1 MKRLLY
7 TTKFAFFLLL
17 LLAAAGVAKA
27 QQWEELHTGVTEDLY
42 GLCCIDTNTVFVC
55 GQNGLILKTEDGG
68 NSWQEK
74 YRQSGYQWYKIK
86 FFDSNIGFSFG
97 SDNNY
102 KGKLLK
108 TIDGG
113 ETWMDMGCPFNAYN
127 YLSPSSCDLFLVDSD
142 TLYVASDQLMK
153 STDGGNSFSQLE
165 LEWLNSTH
173 DLYFEGNVGYI
184 VWGMAG
190 DFQGTHIAKT
200 TDYGASWEEFLSFD
214 SEVEGIEKALFHDKD
229 HVSIFGAF
237 GYDENELS
245 YEYNEIRTDDGFA
258 TYQWLQTE
266 NLPMDLWPIITSIS
280 FSDPQHGIIVYLLEG
295 IQGYYPTGIITYQTQ
310 DGGNTWIELDA
321 LVCPGSVLFAGI
333 SSYES
338 VYYLISG
345 NGGVY
350 KLGKTYEGLAE
361 EKDSVFVFP
370 NPVSNTLF
378 VSGEKNSTIIIYNF
392 SGQVLLQQKMT
403 DEIQKI
409 EIGDFPSGIY
419 YLGIK
424 KCGKSICLQKLLK
437 E

>member
-1 MKRLLY
+1 MKNIRIYTLLV
-7 TTKFAFFLLL
+7 LLL
-17 LLAAAGVAKA
+17 MAGGATKA
-27 QQWEELHTGVTEDLY
+27 QQWKELQTGVTEDLY
-42 GLCCIDTNTVFVC
+42 GVYCIDTNTVFVC
-55 GQNGLILKTEDGG
+55 GQNGVILKTEDGG

-74 YRQSGYQWYKIK
+74 YRESGYHWYKIK
-86 FFDSNIGFSFG
+86 FVDSNVGFSFG
-97 SDNNY
+97 RDNNY

-127 YLSPSSCDLFLVDSD
+127 YLSPSSCDLFLVDTD

-165 LEWLNSTH
+165 IEWLNSTQ
-173 DLYFEGNVGYI
+173 DLYIEGNVGYI

-190 DFQGTHIAKT
+190 DFQGTHVAKT

-229 HVSIFGAF
+229 HVSIFGGF

-258 TYQWLQTE
+258 TYEWLQTE
-266 NLPMDLWPIITSIS
+266 NLPMGLWPVITGIS

-295 IQGYYPTGIITYQTQ
+295 IQGFYPTGIVTYQTQ
-310 DGGNTWIELDA
+310 DGGNTWMELDA
-321 LVCPGSVLFAGI
+321 LICSGNVSYAGV

-338 VYYLISG
+338 VYYLTSR

-350 KLGKTYEGLAE
+350 KLVKTYEGVAE
-361 EKDSVFVFP
+361 RKNSVFAFP
-370 NPVSNTLF
+370 NPAS
-378 VSGEKNSTIIIYNF
+378 ETIHIEGIEASEVNVYNAL
-392 SGQVLLQQKMT
+392 GQVVKTVLGTNEIDLSGLAEGVYLVRIT
-403 DEIQKI
+403 DKDGKVYTNKI
-409 EIGDFPSGIY
+409 MV
-419 YLGIK
+419 
-424 KCGKSICLQKLLK
+424 Q
-437 E
+437 

>member
-1 MKRLLY
+1 MKNIRIYTLLV
-7 TTKFAFFLLL
+7 LLL
-17 LLAAAGVAKA
+17 MAGGATKA
-27 QQWEELHTGVTEDLY
+27 QQWIELQTGVTEDLY
-42 GLCCIDTNTVFVC
+42 GVYCIDTNTVFVC
-55 GQNGLILKTEDGG
+55 GQNGVILKTEDGG

-74 YRQSGYQWYKIK
+74 YRESGYHWYKIK
-86 FFDSNIGFSFG
+86 FVDSNVGFSFG
-97 SDNNY
+97 RDNNY

-127 YLSPSSCDLFLVDSD
+127 YLSPSSCDLFLVDTD

-165 LEWLNSTH
+165 IEWLNSTQ

-190 DFQGTHIAKT
+190 DFQGTHVAKT
-200 TDYGASWEEFLSFD
+200 TDYGSSWEELLSFD
-214 SEVEGIEKALFHDKD
+214 SEVEGIEKVLFHDKD
-229 HVSIFGAF
+229 HVSIFGGF

-258 TYQWLQTE
+258 TYEWLQTE
-266 NLPMDLWPIITSIS
+266 NLPLGLWPVITGIS

-295 IQGYYPTGIITYQTQ
+295 IQGFYPTGIITYQTQ
-310 DGGNTWIELDA
+310 DGGNTWMELDA
-321 LVCPGSVLFAGI
+321 LICSGNVSYAGI

-338 VYYLISG
+338 VYYLTSR

-350 KLGKTYEGLAE
+350 KLVKTYEGVAE
-361 EKDSVFVFP
+361 RKNSVFAFP

-378 VSGEKNSTIIIYNF
+378 VYGEKNSTIIIYNF

-403 DEIQKI
+403 DEIQMI
-409 EIGDFPSGIY
+409 EISDFPSGIY

-424 KCGKSICLQKLLK
+424 ECGKSICLQKLLK

>member
-1 MKRLLY
+1 MKNIRIYALLV
-7 TTKFAFFLLL
+7 LLL
-17 LLAAAGVAKA
+17 MAGGVTKA
-27 QQWEELHTGVTEDLY
+27 QQWKELQTGVTEDLY
-42 GLCCIDTNTVFVC
+42 GVYCIDTNTVFVC
-55 GQNGLILKTEDGG
+55 GQNGLILKTENGG

-127 YLSPSSCDLFLVDSD
+127 YLSPSSCDLFLVNSD

-184 VWGMAG
+184 IWGMAG

-321 LVCPGSVLFAGI
+321 LVCSGSVLFADI

-338 VYYLISG
+338 VYYLTSG

-370 NPVSNTLF
+370 NPANDRV
-378 VSGEKNSTIIIYNF
+378 IIEGIEATEMQLYNNL
-392 SGQVLLQQKMT
+392 GQLVKTVRDANEINVAGLAEGVYLLRIMDAEGKVYT
-403 DEIQKI
+403 NKI
-409 EIGDFPSGIY
+409 T
-419 YLGIK
+419 K
-424 KCGKSICLQKLLK
+424 R
-437 E
+437 

>member
-1 MKRLLY
+1 MKNNYTPQRKVLL
-7 TTKFAFFLLL
+7 FLLL
-17 LLAAAGVAKA
+17 AVACFGKA
-27 QQWEELHTGVTEDLY
+27 QQWHELNTGVAEDLY
-42 GLCCIDTNTVFVC
+42 GVCCIDTNTVFVC

-127 YLSPSSCDLFLVDSD
+127 YLSPSSCDLFLVNSD

-153 STDGGNSFSQLE
+153 SIDGGNSFSQLE
-165 LEWLNSTH
+165 IEWLNSTQ
-173 DLYFEGNVGYI
+173 DLYFEENVGYI

-200 TDYGASWEEFLSFD
+200 TDYGSSWEEFLAFD
-214 SEVEGIEKALFHDKD
+214 SEVEGIEKAMFHDKD

-321 LVCPGSVLFAGI
+321 LVCPGNVLFAGI

-338 VYYLISG
+338 VYYLTSG

-361 EKDSVFVFP
+361 GKDSVFVFP

-409 EIGDFPSGIY
+409 EISDFPSGIY

-424 KCGKSICLQKLLK
+424 ECGKSICLQKLLK

>member
-1 MKRLLY
+1 MKNNYKLQRKVLL
-7 TTKFAFFLLL
+7 FLLL
-17 LLAAAGVAKA
+17 AVACFAKA
-27 QQWEELHTGVTEDLY
+27 QQWHELNTGVAEDLY
-42 GLCCIDTNTVFVC
+42 SVCCIDTNTVFVC

-127 YLSPSSCDLFLVDSD
+127 YLSPSSCDLFLVNSD

-165 LEWLNSTH
+165 IEWLNSTQ
-173 DLYFEGNVGYI
+173 DLYIEGNVGYI

-190 DFQGTHIAKT
+190 DFQGTHVAKT
-200 TDYGASWEEFLSFD
+200 TDYGSSWEEFLSFD
-214 SEVEGIEKALFHDKD
+214 SEEEGIEKVLFHDKD
-229 HVSIFGAF
+229 HVSIFGGF

-258 TYQWLQTE
+258 TYEWLQIE
-266 NLPMDLWPIITSIS
+266 NLPMGLWPVITGIS
-280 FSDPQHGIIVYLLEG
+280 FSDLQHGIIVYLSEG
-295 IQGYYPTGIITYQTQ
+295 IQGFYPTGIITYQTQ
-310 DGGNTWIELDA
+310 DGGNTWMELDA
-321 LVCPGSVLFAGI
+321 LICSGNVSYAGI

-338 VYYLISG
+338 VYYLTSR

-350 KLGKTYEGLAE
+350 KLGKTYEGVAE
-361 EKDSVFVFP
+361 GKNSVFVFP
-370 NPVSNTLF
+370 NPASETVHIDGVEAVEVQVCNALGKMVKRVMNYNEVSFGGLPQGVYMLKIRDAEGKVYIN
-378 VSGEKNSTIIIYNF
+378 KITIR
-392 SGQVLLQQKMT
+392 
-403 DEIQKI
+403 
-409 EIGDFPSGIY
+409 
-419 YLGIK
+419 
-424 KCGKSICLQKLLK
+424 
-437 E
+437 

>member
-1 MKRLLY
+1 MVHNF
-7 TTKFAFFLLL
+7 TKVLLL
-17 LLAAAGVAKA
+17 LLLSLAGRVNA
-27 QQWEELHTGVTEDLY
+27 QQWEALHTGVTEDLY
-42 GLCCIDTNTVFVC
+42 DVCCIDANTIFVC
-55 GQNGLILKTEDGG
+55 GQNGVILKTEDGG
-68 NSWQEK
+68 ENWQEK
-74 YRQSGYQWYKIK
+74 YRQSGYHWYKIK

-97 SDNNY
+97 RDNNY
-102 KGKLLK
+102 KGKLFK

-113 ETWMDMGCPFNAYN
+113 ETWQDMGCPFNAYN

-153 STDGGNSFSQLE
+153 STDGGNSFSLLE
-165 LEWLNSTH
+165 IEWLNSTQ

-237 GYDENELS
+237 GYDENVLS

-258 TYQWLQTE
+258 TYQWLQSE
-266 NLPMDLWPIITSIS
+266 NLPMDLWPVITGIS
-280 FSDPQHGIIVYLLEG
+280 FSDAQRGIIVYLLEG
-295 IQGYYPTGIITYQTQ
+295 IQGFYPTGIITYQTQ
-310 DGGNTWIELDA
+310 DGGNTWMELDA
-321 LVCPGSVLFAGI
+321 LICSGNVSYAGI

-338 VYYLISG
+338 VYYLTSG

-350 KLGKTYEGLAE
+350 KFGKTYEGVAE
-361 EKDSVFVFP
+361 GKDSVFVFP
-370 NPVSNTLF
+370 NPISNTLF

>member
-1 MKRLLY
+1 MKATRFCTLL
-7 TTKFAFFLLL
+7 ALLL
-17 LLAAAGVAKA
+17 MAGGVTKA
-27 QQWEELHTGVTEDLY
+27 QQWIELQTGVTEDLY
-42 GLCCIDTNTVFVC
+42 GVCCIDTNMVFVC
-55 GQNGLILKTEDGG
+55 GQNGVILKTEDGG

-74 YRQSGYQWYKIK
+74 YRQSGYHWYKIK
-86 FFDSNIGFSFG
+86 FVDSNVGFSFG
-97 SDNNY
+97 RDNNY

-127 YLSPSSCDLFLVDSD
+127 YLSPSSCDLFLVDTD

-165 LEWLNSTH
+165 IEWLNSTQ

-200 TDYGASWEEFLSFD
+200 TDYGSSWEEFLSFD
-214 SEVEGIEKALFHDKD
+214 SEVEGIEKVLFHDKD
-229 HVSIFGAF
+229 HVSIFGGF

-266 NLPMDLWPIITSIS
+266 NLPMGLWPVITGIS
-280 FSDPQHGIIVYLLEG
+280 FSDLQHGIIVYLLEG
-295 IQGYYPTGIITYQTQ
+295 IQGFYPTGIITYQTQ
-310 DGGNTWIELDA
+310 DGGNTWMELD
-321 LVCPGSVLFAGI
+321 VLICSGNVSYAGI

-338 VYYLISG
+338 VYYLTSR

-350 KLGKTYEGLAE
+350 KLGKTYEGVAE
-361 EKDSVFVFP
+361 GKNSVFVFP
-370 NPVSNTLF
+370 NPASETVHIDGVEAVEVQVCNALGKMVKRVMNYNEVSLGGLPQGVYMLKIRDAEGKVYIN
-378 VSGEKNSTIIIYNF
+378 KITIR
-392 SGQVLLQQKMT
+392 
-403 DEIQKI
+403 
-409 EIGDFPSGIY
+409 
-419 YLGIK
+419 
-424 KCGKSICLQKLLK
+424 
-437 E
+437 